1 MSVHT
6 SSLTSRGSVVSVVFL
21 AVFFW
26 LIFMVYVVF
35 FVSGLWAGSLMLCS
49 SSVVFWAS
57 LSVQVSLSAG
67 VVDINSTLCFVD
79 DELKYLLDSSIIL
92 DLFRNFMFIIQLHG

>member
-6 SSLTSRGSVVSVVFL
+6 SSLTSRGPVVSVVFL

-26 LIFMVYVVF
+26 LIFMVSIFVF
-35 FVSGLWAGSLMLCS
+35 SGLWAGSLMLCS
-49 SSVVFWAS
+49 NSVVFWAS

-79 DELKYLLDSSIIL
+79 DELEHLLDSFIIL